1 MSGEHQAA
9 IDLLLSK
16 INKRGPSNSEALVF
30 QFGFYLFL
38 LRDYKAMV
46 FLFETGAIDLSKNR
60 EAQSALV
67 VAHSRLGNHQ
77 KALNLAEEH
86 LRLFADLL
94 GPLEKS
100 SCFDGIC
107 SNASRLGLFNKAK
120 RSGETSL
127 NLKNQYAIKNHKF
140 QQRISRPDRH
150 GLSKANRIISFS
162 LFGNSPRYLRGAI
175 ENIVNAEI
183 MLPDWACRFYLDVS
197 VPRVVINKLEKMGA
211 EIILQPQSAS
221 LKEKLSWRFQAAWDP
236 SLALFL
242 IRDVDSVISNREVN
256 AINDWISSDRLFHI
270 MRDWWTHTDLIL
282 AGMWG
287 GVGGT
292 LPDLS
297 NELQQYEPQTLETP
311 NIDQW
316 FLRDRVWPLIH
327 EHCLTHDRCFNFRN
341 SIRWPS
347 EPIEGHHVGQ
357 NAHAV
362 DRELQL
368 ENLEKHLDSKE
379 LASAL
384 AITS

>member
-60 EAQSALV
+60 EAQRALT
-67 VAHSRLGNHQ
+67 VAHTRLGNHQ
-77 KALNLAEEH
+77 KALNLCEEH
-86 LRLFADLL
+86 LRLFDDLL
-94 GPLEKS
+94 DPLEKS
-100 SCFDGIC
+100 NCYDGIC
-107 SNASRLGLFNKAK
+107 SNASRLGLFIKAK
-120 RSGETSL
+120 RAGETSL
-127 NLKNQYAIKNHKF
+127 DLKHQYAIENHKF
-140 QQRISRPDRH
+140 RQGISRPAGH

-183 MLPDWACRFYLDVS
+183 MLPDWTCRFYLDVS
-197 VPRVVINKLEKMGA
+197 VPCVVINKLEKMGA

-221 LKEKLSWRFQAAWDP
+221 LKEKLSWRFQAAWDS

-256 AINDWISSDRLFHI
+256 AINDWISSDRPFHI

-287 GVGGT
+287 GVGGI

-297 NELQQYEPQTLETP
+297 NELRQYEPRTLETP

-316 FLRDRVWPLIH
+316 FLRDRVWPLIY
-327 EHCLTHDRCFNFRN
+327 EHCLTHDRCFDFQN
-341 SIRWPS
+341 SNRWPT
-347 EPIEGHHVGQ
+347 EPEEDHHVGQ
-357 NAHAV
+357 NAHAAN
-362 DRELQL
+362 RELQL
-368 ENLEKHLDSKE
+368 KNLEKHLDSKE